1 MGLGRATR
9 LQQQHRISPNVDDT
23 ATKAWVTSKEVCLM
37 YDVSI
42 LVRTCVK
49 LTGAQCKC

>member
-9 LQQQHRISPNVDDT
+9 LQQQHWISPNVDDT

-37 YDVSI
+37 YDVQGRI
-42 LVRTCVK
+42 QGGVIGVR
-49 LTGAQCKC
+49 